1 MRCVTIFVMLD
12 MCCVKICRRDFY
24 KILGVPRNA
33 NTNQIKKAYRNQ
45 ARELHP
51 DKNKDDPD
59 AESRFRDLGEA
70 YEVIVMTSWFAE
82 YQWENALFSVIN
94 VLQHFILCLIL
105 YIFIVELFTK

>member
-1 MRCVTIFVMLD
+1 M
-12 MCCVKICRRDFY
+12 
-24 KILGVPRNA
+24 PRNA

-94 VLQHFILCLIL
+94 VLQHFFVFNFV
-105 YIFIVELFTK
+105 YIYCRIIHKVVPSVL